1 MGVRRVPPVRREG
14 VGSGEVI
21 TNRRLEPGKEYL
33 RLSARNPK
41 YVDPILVSKR
51 YDE

>member
-1 MGVRRVPPVRREG
+1 MRREG

-41 YVDPILVSKR
+41 YVDPILVPEL